1 MMLLQKAFSSD
12 TTEMGIDDFKRYL
25 KSAEGQMLKRV
36 IQFHVIDVDRNGMLS
51 YAEAAAMYGDKHADE
66 LWKKL
71 RVFPEEEIDIKLYL
85 KAFQ

>member
-1 MMLLQKAFSSD
+1 MLLQKAFSNGIN
-12 TTEMGIDDFKRYL
+12 EMGIDDFKRYL
-25 KSAEGQMLKRV
+25 KSEEGQMLKRV

-51 YAEAAAMYGDKHADE
+51 YAEAAAMYGNKQADD

-71 RVFPEEEIDIKLYL
+71 RIFREEEIDIKTYL